1 MTMRTSLQSIA
12 VVAVALALVV
22 AASAAVA
29 ATSRRDVREAARS
42 EAFQTLV
49 GGLGGGA
56 AVDLARCARA
66 FDPRLDDGCAFR
78 THPVPAGGAYCAHGL
93 AGLPGR

>member
-1 MTMRTSLQSIA
+1 MTGRGP
-12 VVAVALALVV
+12 VVVV
-22 AASAAVA
+22 AAVA
-29 ATSRRDVREAARS
+29 ALVAAAALALGTSSRRDPAEAARS
-42 EAFQTLV
+42 DAFQALV
-49 GGLGGGA
+49 GGLGGGP

-93 AGLPGR
+93 AGLPDR